1 MQLPPLTVNCRNA
14 KRDNMTRNLC
24 IAPLL
29 AAVALAGCDPAS
41 NTVVLNPDG
50 TEVNQAQEEAVSNVQ
65 LPPSI
70 VGSGKY
76 RCKDNSLISV
86 DWLSDGT
93 SNSARVTPEGGA
105 AVTLTEADA
114 DGPYTAEGASLTG
127 DPRAAMITY
136 NGKSC
141 KK

>member
-1 MQLPPLTVNCRNA
+1 MTLNRAAA
-14 KRDNMTRNLC
+14 KRAGMTRTLF
-24 IAPLL
+24 IAPLI
-29 AAVALAGCDPAS
+29 AAAALAGCDTGS

-50 TEVNQAQEEAVSNVQ
+50 TEVNEAQEQPVQNVQ
-65 LPPSI
+65 LPPAI

-93 SNSARVTPEGGA
+93 SNSARVTPEGGS
-105 AVTLTEADA
+105 AVTLTQAEAGGA
-114 DGPYTAEGASLTG
+114 YTAEGASLSG
-127 DPRAAMITY
+127 DPKAQSVTY

-141 KK
+141 SR

>member
-1 MQLPPLTVNCRNA
+1 
-14 KRDNMTRNLC
+14 MTRNILIMPL
-24 IAPLL
+24 IA
-29 AAVALAGCDPAS
+29 AFALSSCGDGS

-50 TEVNQAQEEAVSNVQ
+50 TEVNEAAEQAVNNIT

-76 RCKDNSLISV
+76 RCKDNSIISI

-93 SNSARVTPEGGA
+93 VNSARVTPASGP
-105 AVTLTEADA
+105 AVQLAQAEPN
-114 DGPYTAEGASLTG
+114 GPYTAEGVSLTG
-127 DPRAAMITY
+127 DAKAASVTF
-136 NGKSC
+136 NGQSC

>member
-1 MQLPPLTVNCRNA
+1 MPRATQAPFMIRTP
-14 KRDNMTRNLC
+14 M

-29 AAVALAGCDPAS
+29 AAFALSACDNGA

-50 TEVNQAQEEAVSNVQ
+50 TEVNEAQEAAVQNVT

-76 RCKDNSLISV
+76 RCKDNSLITV
-86 DWLSDGT
+86 EWLSDGT
-93 SNSARVTPEGGA
+93 VNSARVTPEGGA
-105 AVTLTEADA
+105 AVELAQAEAGGAYSA
-114 DGPYTAEGASLTG
+114 DGASLSG
-127 DPRAAMITY
+127 EPNAATVTY
-136 NGKSC
+136 KGQSC

>member
-1 MQLPPLTVNCRNA
+1 MNRTNLIMPL
-14 KRDNMTRNLC
+14 
-24 IAPLL
+24 IA
-29 AAVALAGCDPAS
+29 AFALSSCGDGS

-50 TEVNQAQEEAVSNVQ
+50 TEVNEAEEAAVNNVV

-76 RCKDNSLISV
+76 RCKDNNIISI

-93 SNSARVTPEGGA
+93 VNSARVTPDGGT
-105 AVTLTEADA
+105 AVQLAQAEAN
-114 DGPYTAEGASLTG
+114 GPYTAEGASLTG
-127 DPRAAMITY
+127 DPKAASVTY
-136 NGKSC
+136 KGQSC